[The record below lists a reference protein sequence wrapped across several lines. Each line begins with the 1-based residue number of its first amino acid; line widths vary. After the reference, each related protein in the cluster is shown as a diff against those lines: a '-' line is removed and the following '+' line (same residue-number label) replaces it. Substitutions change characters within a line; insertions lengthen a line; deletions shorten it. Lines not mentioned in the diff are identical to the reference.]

1 MKLDELPEL
10 ESFSTLKTYLGPVI
24 FDQDLMARKEKTFPP
39 GIVNILSA
47 NDYIGSV
54 LTVECVEDLTH
65 PEKKG
70 NIKFLA
76 LILG

>member
-1 MKLDELPEL
+1 M
-10 ESFSTLKTYLGPVI
+10 GPVV
-24 FDQDLMARKEKTFPP
+24 FDSDLMERRGKIFPP
-39 GIVNILSA
+39 GLVNILSA

-70 NIKFLA
+70 MHYFI
-76 LILG
+76 

>member
-1 MKLDELPEL
+1 LYKLKG
-10 ESFSTLKTYLGPVI
+10 FLGPVV
-24 FDQDLMARKEKTFPP
+24 FDSDLMERRGKIFPP
-39 GIVNILSA
+39 GLVNILSA

-70 NIKFLA
+70 IDYF
-76 LILG
+76 I